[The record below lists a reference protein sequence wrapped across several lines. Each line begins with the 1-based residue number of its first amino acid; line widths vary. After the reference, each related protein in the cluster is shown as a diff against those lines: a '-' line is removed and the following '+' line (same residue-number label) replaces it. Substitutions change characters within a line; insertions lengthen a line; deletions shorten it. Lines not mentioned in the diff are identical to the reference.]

1 MRVQA
6 LTQETLEAQYLFLS
20 QMNTT
25 VCKTDMFFVFTELV
39 ALYNALQ
46 RAIPLTQLT
55 ATISAQTNS
64 LIQSTR
70 IQSPVSPRM
79 EIAQIMPWEKDQ
91 ELGAISISHMEDKS
105 VPLWLELN
113 VELQASSW

>member
-1 MRVQA
+1 
-6 LTQETLEAQYLFLS
+6 
-20 QMNTT
+20 MNTT
-25 VCKTDMFFVFTELV
+25 VCKTDMFYVFTELV

-55 ATISAQTNS
+55 ATISVQTNS

-79 EIAQIMPWEKDQ
+79 EIAQIMLWEKDQ
-91 ELGAISISHMEDKS
+91 VLGAISISHMEDKS